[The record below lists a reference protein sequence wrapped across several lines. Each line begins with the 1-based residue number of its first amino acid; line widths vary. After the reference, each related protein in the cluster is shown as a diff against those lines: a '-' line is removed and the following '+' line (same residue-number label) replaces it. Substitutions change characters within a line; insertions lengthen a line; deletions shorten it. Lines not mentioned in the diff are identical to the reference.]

1 MLSSIVSVTIDLIKF
16 ANRSVN
22 TIMIDEDMIEPYL
35 KKRQKRHDLFVL
47 VVESIRDI
55 YQTNDG
61 YASNGPPL
69 L

>member
-1 MLSSIVSVTIDLIKF
+1 
-16 ANRSVN
+16 
-22 TIMIDEDMIEPYL
+22 MIDEDMIEPYL